1 MKSSLRTRLFIALLA
16 LALVPTLLFAWFTLV
31 QLHAATA
38 RWYQSGVE
46 RALGAAIETN
56 RTTLTRLEA
65 TAIVPNRDPQTLIDL
80 VDCDYHARCLRMLG
94 HVGQGLLHDT
104 KADSLQIGR

>member
-1 MKSSLRTRLFIALLA
+1 RSRGPSNAARRPEAGPMTMSLRARLFFALLTLA
-16 LALVPTLLFAWFTLV
+16 LAPTLLFAWFTLV
-31 QLHAATA
+31 QLHAATS

-65 TAIVPNRDPQTLIDL
+65 TAMER
-80 VDCDYHARCLRMLG
+80 
-94 HVGQGLLHDT
+94 
-104 KADSLQIGR
+104 ADSWATTLSGIVAD